1 MSPSFFTLRAWFQSM
16 EYKSI
21 RII

>member
-1 MSPSFFTLRAWFQSM
+1 MLRAWFQSM

-21 RII
+21 GII